1 MHPHTYFLSYTNED
15 VGRGAGGR
23 GYVPPFYQSTKIP
36 KWLKIISWLRLSPKF
51 SNPLFYPVMYDSY
64 WFCAVQCQSHQ
75 IYTIG
80 EGQTRQSKVFWYN
93 VFLFIVSLHST
104 QFLFICWFLMKVL
117 FYDNK
122 YFDNIFLNLPIKIY
136 QNKMNINFKHNL
148 AAINLSYHT
157 QMKINLF
164 KNIVRK

>member
-1 MHPHTYFLSYTNED
+1 MSP
-15 VGRGAGGR
+15 R
-23 GYVPPFYQSTKIP
+23 STS
-36 KWLKIISWLRLSPKF
+36 LPKF
-51 SNPLFYPVMYDSY
+51 QNGSKLLVDWDSPPNFLIPYFTLFMYDSY